1 MGQSRTLA
9 DLLSKMVGPKNT
21 DTTELKAGYTT
32 LPENKFSDFK
42 TWYNKLKNSSLG
54 LGNTFPQD
62 DYADWRA
69 GLKQFGIDDTR
80 GYHPDTF
87 SAQSVIDWAGQRGV
101 TTTEDDVLKM
111 FQTVGLIPDHLKS
124 AAAIAAEEEEA
135 AAAEE
140 ETGTGTETETPS
152 YLTADDL
159 SAWWEG
165 IDKSGFGNQE
175 QSKPKPMDDFMKFM
189 MFMSMMQPQRSGGG
203 SQYGYGGLNPGG
215 VMSSYNPLDNI
226 SQLISAFG
234 QLPGSSSSGSSEASS
249 SPTDNNP
256 VANSAVKAGA
266 SMLKALV

>member
-9 DLLSKMVGPKNT
+9 DLLSKMVGPGNS

-42 TWYNKLKNSSLG
+42 TWYGKLKDSSTG
-54 LGNTFPQD
+54 IGNTFHQD
-62 DYADWRA
+62 DYGDFRA

-87 SAQSVIDWAGQRGV
+87 SSQSVIDWAGQRGV

-124 AAAIAAEEEEA
+124 AAATKAAEEAAQAEA
-135 AAAEE
+135 EAGA
-140 ETGTGTETETPS
+140 GTGTETPS

-159 SAWWEG
+159 SSWWEG
-165 IDKSGFGNQE
+165 VDKSGWGGKKE
-175 QSKPKPMDDFMKFM
+175 DSKPKGMGDFMKFM

-215 VMSSYNPLDNI
+215 VMSTHNPLDNI
-226 SQLISAFG
+226 NQLVSAFG
-234 QLPGSSSSGSSEASS
+234 QLPGSSSS
-249 SPTDNNP
+249 TT
-256 VANSAVKAGA
+256 
-266 SMLKALV
+266 

>member
-21 DTTELKAGYTT
+21 DTTELKAGYST

-42 TWYNKLKNSSLG
+42 TWYGKLKDSSTG
-54 LGNTFPQD
+54 LGNTFHQD

-124 AAAIAAEEEEA
+124 AAAIKEEEEAQAEEEEEGA
-135 AAAEE
+135 
-140 ETGTGTETETPS
+140 GTETETPS

-159 SAWWEG
+159 SSWWEG
-165 IDKSGFGNQE
+165 IDKTGWGGDT
-175 QSKPKPMDDFMKFM
+175 SKSKGMDDFMKFM
-189 MFMSMMQPQRSGGG
+189 MFMSMMRPQTSGGG

-215 VMSSYNPLDNI
+215 VMSTYNPLSNI
-226 SQLISAFG
+226 DQLVSAFG
-234 QLPGSSSSGSSEASS
+234 QLPGSSSS
-249 SPTDNNP
+249 TT
-256 VANSAVKAGA
+256 
-266 SMLKALV
+266 

>member
-42 TWYNKLKNSSLG
+42 TWYGKLKDSSTG
-54 LGNTFPQD
+54 LGNTFHQD

-124 AAAIAAEEEEA
+124 AAAIKEEEEAQAEEEEEGA
-135 AAAEE
+135 
-140 ETGTGTETETPS
+140 GTETETPS

-159 SAWWEG
+159 SSWWEG
-165 IDKSGFGNQE
+165 IDKTGWGGDT
-175 QSKPKPMDDFMKFM
+175 SKSKGMDDFMKFM
-189 MFMSMMQPQRSGGG
+189 MFMSMMRPQTSGGG

-215 VMSSYNPLDNI
+215 VMSTYNPLSNI
-226 SQLISAFG
+226 DQLVSAFG
-234 QLPGSSSSGSSEASS
+234 QLPGSSSS
-249 SPTDNNP
+249 TT
-256 VANSAVKAGA
+256 
-266 SMLKALV
+266 

>member
-9 DLLSKMVGPKNT
+9 DLLSKMVGPGNS

-42 TWYNKLKNSSLG
+42 TWYGKLKDSSTG
-54 LGNTFPQD
+54 IGNTFHQD
-62 DYADWRA
+62 DYGDFRA

-87 SAQSVIDWAGQRGV
+87 SSQSVIDWAGQRGV

-124 AAAIAAEEEEA
+124 AAAIEAEEEAAEEEEA
-135 AAAEE
+135 GA
-140 ETGTGTETETPS
+140 GTETETPS

-159 SAWWEG
+159 SSWWEG
-165 IDKSGFGNQE
+165 IDKTGWGGDT
-175 QSKPKPMDDFMKFM
+175 SKSKGMDDFMKFM

-215 VMSSYNPLDNI
+215 VMQAYDPLAQLQNMGTWFRDN
-226 SQLISAFG
+226 FG
-234 QLPGSSSSGSSEASS
+234 SGGATTNTVNTGNAGLTAS
-249 SPTDNNP
+249 
-256 VANSAVKAGA
+256 
-266 SMLKALV
+266 

>member
-9 DLLSKMVGPKNT
+9 DLLSKMVGPGNS

-42 TWYNKLKNSSLG
+42 TWYGKLKDSSTG
-54 LGNTFPQD
+54 IGTSFHED
-62 DYADWRA
+62 DYGDFRS

-87 SAQSVIDWAGQRGV
+87 SAQSVIDWAGKRGV

-124 AAAIAAEEEEA
+124 AAATKAAEETA
-135 AAAEE
+135 TGT
-140 ETGTGTETETPS
+140 ETGTETGTKTGTGTETPS

-159 SAWWEG
+159 STWWKG
-165 IDKSGFGNQE
+165 IDKSGWGGTKGD
-175 QSKPKPMDDFMKFM
+175 SKSKGMGDFMKFM
-189 MFMSMMQPQRSGGG
+189 MFMSMMKPQTSGGG

-215 VMSSYNPLDNI
+215 VSSTYNPLDNI
-226 SQLISAFG
+226 SQLVSAFG
-234 QLPGSSSSGSSEASS
+234 QLSGSSSSK
-249 SPTDNNP
+249 T
-256 VANSAVKAGA
+256 
-266 SMLKALV
+266 

>member
-42 TWYNKLKNSSLG
+42 TWYGKLKDSSTG
-54 LGNTFPQD
+54 LGNTFHQD
-62 DYADWRA
+62 DYGDWRA

-124 AAAIAAEEEEA
+124 AAAIKEEEEAQAEEEEEGA
-135 AAAEE
+135 
-140 ETGTGTETETPS
+140 GTETETPS

-159 SAWWEG
+159 SSWWEG
-165 IDKSGFGNQE
+165 IDKTGWGGDT
-175 QSKPKPMDDFMKFM
+175 SKSKGMDDFMKFM
-189 MFMSMMQPQRSGGG
+189 MFMSMMRPQTSGGG

-215 VMSSYNPLDNI
+215 VMSTYNPLSNI
-226 SQLISAFG
+226 DQLVSAFG
-234 QLPGSSSSGSSEASS
+234 QLPGSSSS
-249 SPTDNNP
+249 TT
-256 VANSAVKAGA
+256 
-266 SMLKALV
+266 

>member
-42 TWYNKLKNSSLG
+42 TWYNKLKDSSIRSG
-54 LGNTFPQD
+54 GVFHKD
-62 DYADWRA
+62 DYGDWRA

-87 SAQSVIDWAGQRGV
+87 SAQSVIDWAGNQGV

-111 FQTVGLIPDHLKS
+111 FQAVGLIPDHLKAS
-124 AAAIAAEEEEA
+124 TESTDKTDTTSTTSTTSTNNTNNTNHTT
-135 AAAEE
+135 
-140 ETGTGTETETPS
+140 TG
-152 YLTADDL
+152 LTQADL
-159 SAWWEG
+159 SSWWEG
-165 IDKSGFGNQE
+165 VDKTGWGNT
-175 QSKPKPMDDFMKFM
+175 SKSQGMDDFMKFM

-215 VMSSYNPLDNI
+215 VTSTYNPLSNLN
-226 SQLISAFG
+226 QLITAFG
-234 QLPGSSSSGSSEASS
+234 QLTGSGSS
-249 SPTDNNP
+249 TT
-256 VANSAVKAGA
+256 
-266 SMLKALV
+266 

>member
-9 DLLSKMVGPKNT
+9 DLLSKMVGPGNS

-42 TWYNKLKNSSLG
+42 TWYGKLKDSSTG
-54 LGNTFPQD
+54 LGNTFHRD
-62 DYADWRA
+62 DYGDFRA

-124 AAAIAAEEEEA
+124 AAAIKAEEEA
-135 AAAEE
+135 AAAEKE
-140 ETGTGTETETPS
+140 GTETGNGTETETPS

-159 SAWWEG
+159 SSWWEG
-165 IDKSGFGNQE
+165 IDKTGWGGKKE
-175 QSKPKPMDDFMKFM
+175 DSKPKGMGDFMKFM

-215 VMSSYNPLDNI
+215 VISTHNPLDNI
-226 SQLISAFG
+226 SQLVSAFG
-234 QLPGSSSSGSSEASS
+234 QLPGSSSS
-249 SPTDNNP
+249 TT
-256 VANSAVKAGA
+256 
-266 SMLKALV
+266 